1 MKFLA
6 IFIPL
11 SALLTLSACG
21 GGGSSA
27 TLGSSSAATQQLS
40 VSIASSS
47 IAVASQSQTA
57 NTSISSALTSLAGFV
72 SGNASLSSNAAVTT
86 AQSVATQAATAATTA
101 LATASTASAN
111 LLAASSFM
119 VVGVVNAAGST
130 ICAAAAS
137 CTSAEVSTLRYRSAM
152 AAKSAVEASLY
163 AVTKANE
170 LKAAIISVEPNLD
183 ISTAT
188 VSIDI
193 ALSSATSAQTSVNS
207 VISVYSAAADTGSA
221 ITINPSA
228 GTSGS
233 VASAPSYSG
242 STQTIV
248 TTYGDATTST
258 ATNAAVSNV
267 ITWAS
272 NHVTRTTTYYFAD
285 GTTNPVVADVAGTAG
300 TPVLTASVYPS
311 DWTTT
316 GVVTAPSTSSVTT
329 TYGDETVTT
338 TQAGTTA
345 LPFDQTTLS
354 AQSITDPSAVVAS
367 TTTTYNLTWG
377 TPDKSG
383 PGYANLFP
391 NASTRLGFN
400 INYMGV
406 TVSGQG
412 VVGPTLVQPS
422 ADVLAAWNAGWT
434 GKGQNTLTIDSYS
447 SIGTCSTSLACHH
460 GVTTMMITDL
470 VAPGA
475 SHFGLDWGLTP
486 AKTMAGATLAT
497 PTTINTINMSF
508 LVSEPTPYI
517 NYLTGVTNI
526 ANLSLTGA
534 VLVKS
539 AGNNSGEDTYSYPA
553 GGGYFVKGLV
563 DNTNTVTRLLI
574 VGALDK
580 NGSVVSPA
588 TIASYS
594 NYAGATTAASDRF
607 VVANGNSP
615 YADGGVSMN
624 GWTIL
629 SGAGTSY
636 AAPVVAGY
644 AAVLMSKFPNLNAIN
659 TTSIILD
666 TARTDT
672 IFNYNSAIHG
682 RGEASLS
689 RALAPVGSLR

>member
-1 MKFLA
+1 
-6 IFIPL
+6 
-11 SALLTLSACG
+11 
-21 GGGSSA
+21 
-27 TLGSSSAATQQLS
+27 
-40 VSIASSS
+40 V
-47 IAVASQSQTA
+47 
-57 NTSISSALTSLAGFV
+57 
-72 SGNASLSSNAAVTT
+72 
-86 AQSVATQAATAATTA
+86 
-101 LATASTASAN
+101 
-111 LLAASSFM
+111 
-119 VVGVVNAAGST
+119 
-130 ICAAAAS
+130 
-137 CTSAEVSTLRYRSAM
+137 
-152 AAKSAVEASLY
+152 
-163 AVTKANE
+163 
-170 LKAAIISVEPNLD
+170 
-183 ISTAT
+183 
-188 VSIDI
+188 
-193 ALSSATSAQTSVNS
+193 
-207 VISVYSAAADTGSA
+207 
-221 ITINPSA
+221 
-228 GTSGS
+228 
-233 VASAPSYSG
+233 
-242 STQTIV
+242 
-248 TTYGDATTST
+248 
-258 ATNAAVSNV
+258 
-267 ITWAS
+267 TWAS
-272 NHVTRTTTYYFAD
+272 DHVTRTTTYTYAD
-285 GTTNPVVADVAGTAG
+285 GGTNAVVATVAGTKS

-311 DWTTT
+311 NWTST
-316 GVVTAPSTSSVTT
+316 GTVTAPSASSVTI
-329 TYGDETVTT
+329 TYGDGTVTT
-338 TQAGTTA
+338 KQEGTTA
-345 LPFDQTTLS
+345 LPFDQTTLF

-434 GKGQNTLTIDSYS
+434 GKGQNTLTIDDYS
-447 SIGTCSTSLACHH
+447 SIGTCSTSSTCH

-475 SHFGLDWGLTP
+475 SHFGLDWNLATP

-497 PTTINTINMSF
+497 PTTFNTINMSF
-508 LVSEPTPYI
+508 WASEPTPYI

-539 AGNNSGEDTYSYPA
+539 AGNNYGEDTYSYTA
-553 GGGYFVKGLV
+553 GGDYFVKGLV

-624 GWTIL
+624 GWTIS